1 MSTIALLVPTERGCI
16 CAVNSGMN
24 DHNKKEQVMLWR
36 AAVMA
41 LGRALRHEYENK
53 QEEMPDSLCCRVKT
67 RWGHKDLAHR
77 PVRYEVYLSRHVKLR
92 FWQSLWT

>member
-1 MSTIALLVPTERGCI
+1 MSTIALFVPTERGYI

-24 DHNKKEQVMLWR
+24 DQNKEEQVLLWR

-53 QEEMPDSLCCRVKT
+53 QEEMPEHMRELVTQLETAGKPKKEGSSD
-67 RWGHKDLAHR
+67 
-77 PVRYEVYLSRHVKLR
+77 
-92 FWQSLWT
+92 